1 MALVEAA
8 RFADSFEAGM
18 ARARLEAEGILS
30 VLFGL
35 DSSPAFAGGLFN
47 IQLMVDEDDFAAAR
61 AILSRPGEDGSG

>member
-30 VLFGL
+30 ILFGL
-35 DSSPAFAGGLFN
+35 DSSPAFAGGMFN
-47 IQLMVDEDDFAAAR
+47 IRLMVDEDELDAAQ
-61 AILSRPGEDGSG
+61 AILNGPDAEAAD

>member
-8 RFADSFEAGM
+8 RFGDSFEAGL
-18 ARARLEAEGILS
+18 AKARLEDEGIMS
-30 VLFGL
+30 FLFGL
-35 DSSPAFAGGLFN
+35 DTNPIFAGGLFN

>member
-18 ARARLEAEGILS
+18 ARARLEAEGIMS

-35 DSSPAFAGGLFN
+35 DTNPVFAGGIFN
-47 IQLMVDEDDFAAAR
+47 IQLMVDEDDLDTAR
-61 AILSRPGEDGSG
+61 AILTAEGEKEAD